1 MVTNFAGSPTLVDG
15 LKVTERPLLRL
26 QRGFS
31 RCILIY
37 MSFMREI
44 VRDKPKAA
52 YAMDDTSPFQDYSG
66 YNRSGTATGG
76 TPPTH
81 ASLIAGTT
89 FSQVFSS
96 SITATLAAPVF
107 YQGIETAPFSLE
119 GWFRVVTS
127 DTPEQQL
134 LGNSGQMDGLT
145 ILGNKVNFVIKF
157 TSAPEARISYDIQ
170 QGRRIHAV
178 GVKTETKI
186 ALFVNGVLVQ
196 ELSLTEA
203 QQASTYV
210 TSNGN
215 LYCGATSGTQKIA
228 VAGLAAYASAL
239 DQTAIARHYAMGTKV
254 PDGEDVASSF
264 KGDRIPLSVSN
275 SNLFLDQWWTT
286 DSDWKAAQ
294 LFNVAVIDGQL
305 RPQFDQSNVSVAGKW
320 YDSFSLDIANTT
332 SIHGVVF
339 DWDGQGMTVE
349 ASLDSTTWVAITRGV
364 NVSLITPGFN
374 PTGKELQLR
383 VTFAGGIQDDDAF
396 LDNLNAVGIKTAASN
411 VIDGR
416 TITFNSA
423 YPQREYTPL
432 EFHDNWGAEIASG
445 GSLVISAD
453 TTDAAVGN
461 RVIELWIKRTSSGTN
476 PTISDTGTYYQN
488 GVAAT
493 ATLVTGQWTLL
504 HIVKASTTN
513 NAITING
520 PAQVGQ
526 VVLYE
531 NTMTAAQI
539 AENYAQYT
547 LSSPIVADDT
557 SVITVAESDI
567 PVSIYAYDW
576 SIQGAG

>member
-1 MVTNFAGSPTLVDG
+1 
-15 LKVTERPLLRL
+15 
-26 QRGFS
+26 
-31 RCILIY
+31 
-37 MSFMREI
+37 MSLTREI
-44 VRDKPKAA
+44 VRDRPIAA
-52 YAMDDTSPFQDYSG
+52 YVMDDTSPFQDHSG

-76 TPPTH
+76 TPSRH
-81 ASLIAGTT
+81 ASLVSGTA

-107 YQGIETAPFSLE
+107 YQGSEKNPFSLE
-119 GWFRVVTS
+119 GWFRVVTA
-127 DTPEQQL
+127 DTAEQQL

-157 TSAPEARISYDIQ
+157 STAPEARVSYDIQ
-170 QGRRIHAV
+170 QGRRIHVV

-186 ALFVNGVLVQ
+186 ALYVNGSTVG

-203 QQASTYV
+203 QQADNYV
-210 TSNGN
+210 ASDTN

-228 VAGLAAYASAL
+228 VAGLAAYPLAL
-239 DQTAIARHYAMGTKV
+239 DQTAVARHYAMGSKV
-254 PDGEDVASSF
+254 PDGEDVASAF

-275 SNLFLDQWWTT
+275 SNIFLDQWWTT
-286 DSDWKAAQ
+286 NDDWKAAQ
-294 LFNVAVIDGQL
+294 LFNAAVIDGQL
-305 RPQFDQSNVSVAGKW
+305 RPQFDQNNISLEGKW

-339 DWDGQGMTVE
+339 DWDGQGITVE
-349 ASLDSTTWVAITRGV
+349 ASLDSSTWVAITRGV

-383 VTFAGGIQDDDAF
+383 VTFAGGVQDDDAF
-396 LDNLNAVGIKTAASN
+396 LDNLNAVGITTAASN

-416 TITFNSA
+416 IITFSSA
-423 YPQREYTPL
+423 YPQREYSPL

-445 GSLVISAD
+445 GTLVISAD

-488 GVAAT
+488 GVAST
-493 ATLVTGQWTLL
+493 ETLVTGQWTLL
-504 HIVKASTTN
+504 HIVKSSTTN
-513 NAITING
+513 DPITITG

-526 VVLYE
+526 IVLYE
-531 NTMTAAQI
+531 STMDASQI
-539 AENYAQYT
+539 AANYAEYT
-547 LSSPIVADDT
+547 LSAPIVVDDT
-557 SVITVAESDI
+557 STITVAESDI